1 MQSSGFDAAQL
12 VWQIGQRRVISLW
25 RGEGGETARIV
36 QDVYDLLKVH
46 GCAKTTFQGVRFDEF
61 EWVNVPS
68 PFSLKGCC
76 QQMPGYDDDQNPESY
91 FYEFWKR
98 QVMYNEY
105 YCSYLLVIEG
115 LQSKEDW
122 NELRDAGLVPD
133 AASNSCVVIITDKE
147 AVAKDCDDDDSSRK
161 KANDNDAAITIGR
174 PLFAQKVCSVHI
186 AVLLIWQS
194 SVPIL
199 PPVW

>member
-25 RGEGGETARIV
+25 RGEGGDTARIV
-36 QDVYDLLKVH
+36 KDLYDFLKLQ
-46 GCAKTTFQGVRFDEF
+46 GCARKTFQGVVFDEL

-68 PFSLKGCC
+68 PFSLKGFC

-91 FYEFWKR
+91 FY
-98 QVMYNEY
+98 NND
-105 YCSYLLVIEG
+105 LLVIEG

-133 AASNSCVVIITDKE
+133 DASNCCVVVITDKE
-147 AVAKDCDDDDSSRK
+147 AVAKHCDDDSSRNK
-161 KANDNDAAITIGR
+161 RYA
-174 PLFAQKVCSVHI
+174 
-186 AVLLIWQS
+186 
-194 SVPIL
+194 
-199 PPVW
+199 